1 MDLKTTIRQNPN
13 LFKEICQQHR
23 VYKMYAFG
31 SAITNHFNEHS
42 SDIDLLVD
50 VDIPDPVNRGET
62 LLSLWDKLEA
72 YFKRKVDLLTTNSI
86 QNPFLKS
93 SIDRSKELIYDGEAE
108 KVFV

>member
-1 MDLKTTIRQNPN
+1 MNLKASIRHNPV
-13 LFKEICQQHR
+13 LFKEICQKHK
-23 VYKMYAFG
+23 VYKLYAFG
-31 SAITNHFNEHS
+31 SAITDQFNEDS

-50 VDIPDPVNRGET
+50 VDIPDPANRGET

-72 YFKRKVDLLTTNSI
+72 YFMRKVDLLTINSI

-93 SIDRSKELIYDGEAE
+93 NIDRSKELIYDGEAE